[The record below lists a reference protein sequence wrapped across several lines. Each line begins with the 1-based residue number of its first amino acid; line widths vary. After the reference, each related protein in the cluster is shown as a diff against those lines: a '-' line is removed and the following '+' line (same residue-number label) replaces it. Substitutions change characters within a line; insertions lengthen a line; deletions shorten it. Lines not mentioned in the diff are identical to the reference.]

1 MATSLPETLTHPV
14 RQPAGDGLSMSGLSE
29 LRASNLVDLV
39 FEQVR
44 AAILDKSLAPGL
56 RVTEAGLAKHLNV
69 SKTPVR
75 EALLRLRQ
83 IGLIEDDGRRGGR
96 VIAPS
101 QIAIEHAFEV
111 REALEAFTAAA
122 AAERATED
130 ERASIAVAA
139 RQSLEGAEA
148 GDRTA
153 FSHWDGV
160 FHERIA
166 SATAN
171 PRLMSLIDDTCALIA
186 TLRTRD
192 LPHSGASVECARGHV
207 AIATAIEA
215 RDATR
220 AAGEMRAHLRKVKEY
235 VLEALADV
243 LDTSARTRMT
253 LTANPHRE
261 RGAGR

>member
-1 MATSLPETLTHPV
+1 MATSLPETLTPPV

-122 AAERATED
+122 DVCKTVIAPACGVRAHVCVVYD
-130 ERASIAVAA
+130 QPILR
-139 RQSLEGAEA
+139 L
-148 GDRTA
+148 
-153 FSHWDGV
+153 
-160 FHERIA
+160 A
-166 SATAN
+166 SA
-171 PRLMSLIDDTCALIA
+171 
-186 TLRTRD
+186 
-192 LPHSGASVECARGHV
+192 
-207 AIATAIEA
+207 
-215 RDATR
+215 
-220 AAGEMRAHLRKVKEY
+220 AAA
-235 VLEALADV
+235 A
-243 LDTSARTRMT
+243 
-253 LTANPHRE
+253 
-261 RGAGR
+261 